1 MSQYRAYPAYKDSGV
16 EWIGQVPEHWEV
28 KPICRVTSVNDDV
41 LPDST
46 TDDTPIRYVD
56 ISSVGYMEGIKQAS
70 DMCFADAPSRAR
82 RKASSGD
89 VIISTV
95 RTYLKAVAAV
105 TDEYADCVF
114 STGFAVLRARHLD
127 RSFLKWM
134 VLNELLIQA
143 IEAHSEGLSYPAINA
158 SALVKLK
165 SVIPP
170 PEEQASIA
178 ATLDRETARIDALIE
193 KKTRFIELLKEKRQA
208 LITHAVTKGLDPNAK
223 MKDSGVEWIGQ
234 VPEHWEVKPICRVT
248 SVNDDVLPDS
258 TTDDTPI
265 RYVDISSVG
274 YMEGIKQASDMCFA
288 DAPSRARRKASSG
301 DVIISTVRTYLKAV
315 AAVTDEYADC
325 VFSTGFAVL
334 RARHLDRSF
343 LKWMVLN
350 ELLIQAIEAHSEGL
364 SYPAINASAL
374 VKLKSVI
381 PPPEEQASIA
391 ATLDRE
397 TARIDAL
404 IEKKTRFIEL
414 LKEKRQALITHA
426 VTKGL
431 DPNVKMKDSGVEW
444 IGQVPEHWKVAR
456 VKRLASLRNERRN
469 DVSTDTIYIGLEDV
483 EAGSGQY
490 KPTNGSS
497 RQSEDSTVGIFYE
510 GDVLYGKLRPYLR
523 KAIISEMAGCCSTEF
538 LVLRAEKT
546 EPRWL
551 QEWLLT
557 PDVTHQIVSGCEGA
571 KMPRAD
577 WGHIGSIEVVYPD
590 QPEQAKILTSLD
602 RETARIDALISKTEQ
617 SITLLKERRAAFI
630 TAAVTGQIDLRGKQ

>member
-1 MSQYRAYPAYKDSGV
+1 MSQYRAYPAY
-16 EWIGQVPEHWEV
+16 
-28 KPICRVTSVNDDV
+28 
-41 LPDST
+41 
-46 TDDTPIRYVD
+46 
-56 ISSVGYMEGIKQAS
+56 
-70 DMCFADAPSRAR
+70 
-82 RKASSGD
+82 
-89 VIISTV
+89 
-95 RTYLKAVAAV
+95 
-105 TDEYADCVF
+105 
-114 STGFAVLRARHLD
+114 
-127 RSFLKWM
+127 
-134 VLNELLIQA
+134 
-143 IEAHSEGLSYPAINA
+143 
-158 SALVKLK
+158 
-165 SVIPP
+165 
-170 PEEQASIA
+170 
-178 ATLDRETARIDALIE
+178 
-193 KKTRFIELLKEKRQA
+193 
-208 LITHAVTKGLDPNAK
+208 
-223 MKDSGVEWIGQ
+223 KDSGVEWIGQ

-557 PDVTHQIVSGCEGA
+557 PDVTHQIESGCEGA

-590 QPEQAKILTSLD
+590 QPEQAKILTTLD
-602 RETARIDALISKTEQ
+602 RETARIDALVEKKTRFIELLKEKRQALITHAVTKGLDPNVKMKDSGVEWIGQVPEHWEVVPSTWLFVESKERAHEDDQHLSATQKYGVISLADYERLEGRQVTHAVKNLEQRKHVELDDFVISMRSFQGGIERVKALGCVRSSYVVIQAGDGADKNYFAYLFKSGSYIQGLQATSSFIRDGQDLNYGNFRQVRLPKPGSDEQMQIAKFLDQETARIDALTRTTEQ